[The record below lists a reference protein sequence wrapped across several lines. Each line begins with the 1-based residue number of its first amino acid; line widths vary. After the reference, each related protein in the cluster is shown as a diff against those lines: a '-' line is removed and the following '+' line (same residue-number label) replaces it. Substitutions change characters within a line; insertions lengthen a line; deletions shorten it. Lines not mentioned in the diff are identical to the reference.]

1 MTSIEKLFSTLP
13 TTGISDALKG
23 YNHMDTGIKPLK
35 SNSKIAG
42 RAFTVNIP
50 PGDNTGILRGMR
62 EAKPGDVLV
71 VDGKGFTERAVAGD
85 FVIALIK
92 SLGLQGII
100 IDGAIRDIQ
109 GIRDLDFPVFCR
121 AATVS
126 ASAKGA
132 RGELQVTIS
141 CGGVSVSPGD
151 LIIGDEDGV
160 IVIPKGREEE
170 ILKATLEKLKKDE
183 IREQTYIGSREKA
196 LQYLNTFLKGL

>member
-1 MTSIEKLFSTLP
+1 MTSIEEKFLVLP

-35 SNSKIAG
+35 GNYKIAG
-42 RAFTVNIP
+42 RAFTINIP

-71 VDGKGFTERAVAGD
+71 VDGKGYTERAVAGD
-85 FVIALIK
+85 FVIGLVK

-109 GIRDLDFPVFCR
+109 GIRDLDFPVFAR
-121 AATVS
+121 ASTIS
-126 ASAKGA
+126 ASTKNAK
-132 RGELQVTIS
+132 GELQVPLS

-151 LIIGDEDGV
+151 LIVGDEDGV
-160 IVIPKGREEE
+160 IVIPRGKEEE
-170 ILKATLEKLKKDE
+170 ILEATLEKLKKDQQ
-183 IREQTYIGSREKA
+183 REQKYLGSREKA
-196 LQYLNTFLKGL
+196 LEYLDSILK

>member
-1 MTSIEKLFSTLP
+1 MTSIEEKFLTLP
-13 TTGISDALKG
+13 TTGISDALNG
-23 YNHMDTGIKPLK
+23 FNHMDTGIKPLK
-35 SNSKIAG
+35 GSYKIAG

-85 FVIALIK
+85 FVIGLAK

-100 IDGAIRDIQ
+100 IDGAIRDLQ
-109 GIRDLDFPVFCR
+109 GIRDLNFSVFCR
-121 AATVS
+121 ASTVS
-126 ASAKGA
+126 ASAKAAKGD
-132 RGELQVTIS
+132 LQVPIS

-151 LIIGDEDGV
+151 LIVGDEDGV

-170 ILKATLEKLKKDE
+170 ILKATLEKLKKDQQ
-183 IREQTYIGSREKA
+183 REQKYLGSREKA
-196 LQYLNTFLKGL
+196 LQYLNSIFQ